1 MFYSI
6 YTNDFNLLT
15 RGAVIVINRSN
26 FSTEVMNGRN
36 FIMSSSNEF
45 IKNFFVENSL
55 KGFSFL
61 LKQSIQN
68 EHRYL
73 LHLFIFANKCCFNL
87 V

>member
-45 IKNFFVENSL
+45 IKNFFVKNSL
-55 KGFSFL
+55 
-61 LKQSIQN
+61 
-68 EHRYL
+68 
-73 LHLFIFANKCCFNL
+73 
-87 V
+87 